1 MSKEFKEIRAFGKIG
16 SMGSGRVMQK
26 LFVKSIELI

>member
-16 SMGSGRVMQK
+16 SMGSGRVMQM
-26 LFVKSIELI
+26 LFEIH